1 MTYAPWL
8 RFRKDE
14 TAKMAPAH
22 VRLCG
27 SKWWQLCTCM
37 LVFIALRFCHTDRIR
52 VRSFTS
58 WHDHH
63 ILSCQTAVE
72 FIHFVVHWWL
82 SVSVKND
89 GNRVQNNSMTDSDS
103 DWFQCIV
110 IQWYGSVAL
119 VRSKLTTVIYSW
131 PGPCLW
137 SLSKSISVLFAV
149 ICLLVSFIRLLS
161 PNGWNNLNSKQ
172 SEDQTYPAK
181 PSNFNPSNNNIQMK
195 YNLYAIRPAD

>member
-1 MTYAPWL
+1 M
-8 RFRKDE
+8 
-14 TAKMAPAH
+14 MATLH
-22 VRLCG
+22 VHARLHCSSLLSYWPDKSSIVHIIAWSSHFVMSNG
-27 SKWWQLCTCM
+27 RWIHSLCRALMAVCECKKWWQQSAKQ
-37 LVFIALRFCHTDRIR
+37 FNDWFRFRLISMH
-52 VRSFTS
+52 S
-58 WHDHH
+58 
-63 ILSCQTAVE
+63 
-72 FIHFVVHWWL
+72 
-82 SVSVKND
+82 
-89 GNRVQNNSMTDSDS
+89 NSM
-103 DWFQCIV
+103 
-110 IQWYGSVAL
+110 
-119 VRSKLTTVIYSW
+119 VRLPWSGLSWLTTVIYSW